1 MTTTTD
7 AVAGVPDRWR
17 TVDLDA
23 WTRHVVRRHFDPATG
38 SPYWLKRA
46 TELSFDPRDI
56 TAYDELA
63 ALGGTDPRGVDPVD
77 LLPQDGPV
85 APAGRLWES
94 TGTLGGTCRF
104 VHTASMTHHR
114 EHWRARHLRTAGFV
128 PGRVWLRVCPGGPHA
143 LGRGGGQLA
152 RHHRSRVHTV
162 GIDQRWIRRL
172 LRDGRVGGINAYVDH
187 VVGQVV
193 DLLET
198 QRVDYLETAP
208 AVLAVLL
215 AHRPDLVG
223 RLAGVDLVGTHLTPQ
238 TYRDV
243 VAALDGGVVG
253 HRWVGAAGHAI
264 GLPVHD
270 DGALMPYLP
279 AYPQVTMAVVDPADP
294 ARVVGYGE
302 LGRLRL
308 TVLHEDLFLPNVLHR
323 DQALRYR
330 TSAGWPCD
338 GVANV
343 APLQAMLALPTGLY

>member
-7 AVAGVPDRWR
+7 AVPGVPERWNLI
-17 TVDLDA
+17 DLDA
-23 WTRHVVRRHFDPATG
+23 WTRYVVRRHFDPGTG
-38 SPYWLKRA
+38 SPYWLKRS

-56 TAYDELA
+56 TAYHELT
-63 ALGGTDPRGVDPVD
+63 ALGSTDPRGVDPVD
-77 LLPQDGPV
+77 LLPQDRP
-85 APAGRLWES
+85 AAGRLGES
-94 TGTLGGTCRF
+94 TGTLGGPCRF
-104 VHTASMTHHR
+104 VHTASMTVHR
-114 EHWRARHLRTAGFV
+114 EQWQARHRASAGFA
-128 PGRVWLRVCPGGPHA
+128 PGRTWLRVGPGGPHA
-143 LGRGGGQLA
+143 PGRGAA
-152 RHHRSRVHTV
+152 RHCTVHTV
-162 GIDQRWIRRL
+162 GVDQRWIRRL

-193 DLLET
+193 DVL
-198 QRVDYLETAP
+198 RDRPVDYLEIAP
-208 AVLAVLL
+208 AMWTVLL
-215 AHRPDLVG
+215 AARPDLVA
-223 RLAGVDLVGTHLTPQ
+223 RLAGVDLTGTHLTPQ

-243 VAALDGGVVG
+243 VTALDGGVVG
-253 HRWVGAAGHAI
+253 HRWVGAAGDAI

-308 TVLHEDLFLPNVLHR
+308 TVLHEDLFLPNMLPR

-330 TSAGWPCD
+330 TPAGWPCD

-343 APLQAMLALPTGLY
+343 APLRAMLTLPTGLY